1 MRAAKESITVPTRS
15 WLLVESL
22 RTVLPFRE
30 CIREFLLFWQT
41 KSQLS
46 LSAVGGVVVAEIVVE
61 LFRQPAWGSVPA
73 QPIKNF
79 KRGVPGTKD
88 PLDHSGSNSKEEWS
102 NEAAANMH
110 QPAFQALGGVA
121 WLLCEPLPSA
131 FAPPFGCQVDGSPA
145 SEKGSAGRSVE
156 VWSEAEAGAAGFP
169 A

>member
-15 WLLVESL
+15 WLLVESS

-79 KRGVPGTKD
+79 KRACQAQKTLWTTLEATQRRSGPTKPLQTCTSQPFRPWAVWPGCFASPCPLLLHHPLAAKLTAALHLKKD
-88 PLDHSGSNSKEEWS
+88 QLGDLWRCGPRPKPELLV
-102 NEAAANMH
+102 
-110 QPAFQALGGVA
+110 FQH
-121 WLLCEPLPSA
+121 
-131 FAPPFGCQVDGSPA
+131 
-145 SEKGSAGRSVE
+145 
-156 VWSEAEAGAAGFP
+156 
-169 A
+169 

>member
-1 MRAAKESITVPTRS
+1 M
-15 WLLVESL
+15 
-22 RTVLPFRE
+22 
-30 CIREFLLFWQT
+30 
-41 KSQLS
+41 
-46 LSAVGGVVVAEIVVE
+46 GGVVVAEIVVE

-131 FAPPFGCQVDGSPA
+131 FAPPFGCQVDGGPA